1 MEHLE
6 SLPVISV
13 NIWSIVVSL
22 ANLLILTWVIR
33 KFLFKRVQKVLDDR
47 RAAIDEDYA
56 RAKSAQEEA
65 EENRRNYEAAMAA
78 AAQTSDQIIAE
89 ATRAAERRSGEIVA
103 EAREKATELRRQA
116 EADAV
121 LERKKAA
128 EDMKREIAEV
138 STQLTGKLLQ
148 REINEEDHRS
158 LIDSFLKEIGAD
170 DDNN

>member
-78 AAQTSDQIIAE
+78 AAQTSDQIIAD
-89 ATRAAERRSGEIVA
+89 ATRLAEHRSGEIVA

-128 EDMKREIAEV
+128 EDMKREIADV
-138 STQLTGKLLQ
+138 STRLTGKLLQ